1 MITRRR
7 MQQEEPKKLR
17 DIRKARGLSPTQ
29 LAANAGLSLGTLSR
43 MEAGKPVSMESVGK
57 ILHCLHLPLAAIK
70 GLNIIP
76 EKGEEGE

>member
-1 MITRRR
+1 MD
-7 MQQEEPKKLR
+7 EEQKPRKLR

-43 MEAGKPVSMESVGK
+43 MEAGKPISMESVGK
-57 ILHCLHLPLAAIK
+57 ILNYLDLPLEAIK

-76 EKGEEGE
+76 EKEEGE

>member
-1 MITRRR
+1 
-7 MQQEEPKKLR
+7 MQQQKLR

-43 MEAGKPVSMESVGK
+43 MEAGKPISMESVGK
-57 ILHCLHLPLAAIK
+57 ILTYLDLPLEAIK

-76 EKGEEGE
+76 EKEEGEKN